1 MLHRNHSRIIG
12 RAQAGFTLVEV
23 TVVIILIGIVAVPA
37 FTFFNTS
44 FNQYLSLQSEGS
56 SFTDL
61 SVQSQ
66 RIGNV
71 MRGMT
76 DINSA
81 SAAEIDCYAYFA
93 PSDTYVSR
101 IRYYKTADNK
111 KLLAD
116 VTRMTANPPQGVPI
130 PDSTQTFTIIDSF
143 YQAAGV
149 NTFTY
154 LNSSGGALAFPITD
168 LRTIKGVQVTLAAP
182 GGNLSDTSS
191 QTVSLQVSLRNR
203 KTNL

>member
-1 MLHRNHSRIIG
+1 MSRLNTC
-12 RAQAGFTLVEV
+12 RFERVSAAGFTLVEL
-23 TVVIILIGIVAVPA
+23 TVVIVLIGIIIVPA
-37 FTFFNTS
+37 YTFFNTS

-61 SVQSQ
+61 AVQSQ

-71 MRGMT
+71 MRSMT
-76 DINSA
+76 DVISA
-81 SAAEIDCYAYFA
+81 SADDIDCYAYFA

-101 IRYYKTADNK
+101 IHYYKTAGNK

-116 VTRMTANPPQGVPI
+116 VTRMTANPPQGIPI
-130 PDSTQTFTIIDSF
+130 PASTQTFTIIDNF
-143 YQAAGV
+143 HQAAGV

-154 LNSSGGALAFPITD
+154 LNSAGGALAFPISD

-182 GGNLSDTSS
+182 GGNLSRNSN
-191 QTVSLQVSLRNR
+191 QTVTLQVSLRNR